1 MTNSAF
7 QPSTVLVRLPLT
19 VAEVDP
25 IRRQTRP
32 IAEHSDLY
40 NIVLTY

>member
-19 VAEVDP
+19 VAEVDA